1 MKILGSDIYLKIR
14 DPRQILA
21 LIPHARQQD
30 QHVICVPHEIEE
42 TKVLRNLGIPVPA
55 PILTQ
60 YHWPGLYAPFDH
72 QQEIAAF
79 CTLHPRNFVLADM
92 GLGKSLAVLWAADHL
107 MNSGV
112 IHKALIL
119 STLSCLDAVWHAE
132 LFRHFMHRTSI
143 VVHGSKKQRVDA
155 LKEDVDFYILNHHGV
170 KIVDHELAARDDIDL
185 IILDEGSAY
194 RNSQTD
200 MYKTFRK
207 LLRPEQRLWILTG
220 QPCPNGPVDAW
231 ALARLVSPGRVPA
244 FYGRWRDDTMLKV
257 SMFKWVPKHDAT
269 AKVHQ
274 ALQPAIRFAKADC
287 LNLPPTL
294 YLDRETQMSRE
305 QQKWFSEMKSRML
318 IYAQNNVITA
328 NNAAIML
335 SKLLQ
340 ISAGCVRS
348 DDEAY
353 VPLDVSERLATLDE
367 IVDEANAKSVIFVP
381 YTGALHRVLDHMGKR
396 FTVAKI
402 DGSTSR
408 TQRKQIIAAF
418 ESTSNP
424 QIIVAHPKTAS
435 HGLNLVAADTMIW
448 FSPIHSLDIYGQ
460 ACERMARPA
469 QKLTTRIVH
478 IGATKVEWG
487 VYAALREKER
497 FQARLF
503 DLFKAELKV

>member
-1 MKILGSDIYLKIR
+1 
-14 DPRQILA
+14 
-21 LIPHARQQD
+21 
-30 QHVICVPHEIEE
+30 
-42 TKVLRNLGIPVPA
+42 
-55 PILTQ
+55 
-60 YHWPGLYAPFDH
+60 
-72 QQEIAAF
+72 
-79 CTLHPRNFVLADM
+79 
-92 GLGKSLAVLWAADHL
+92 
-107 MNSGV
+107 
-112 IHKALIL
+112 
-119 STLSCLDAVWHAE
+119 
-132 LFRHFMHRTSI
+132 
-143 VVHGSKKQRVDA
+143 
-155 LKEDVDFYILNHHGV
+155 
-170 KIVDHELAARDDIDL
+170 
-185 IILDEGSAY
+185 
-194 RNSQTD
+194 
-200 MYKTFRK
+200 
-207 LLRPEQRLWILTG
+207 
-220 QPCPNGPVDAW
+220 
-231 ALARLVSPGRVPA
+231 
-244 FYGRWRDDTMLKV
+244 V

-318 IYAQNNVITA
+318 IYTQNNVITA

-348 DDEAY
+348 DEEAY

-367 IVDEANAKSVIFVP
+367 IVDEANAKVVIFVP

-418 ESTSNP
+418 ESTPNP
-424 QIIVAHPKTAS
+424 QIIVAHPKTAA

-460 ACERMARPA
+460 ACERMARPG

-478 IGATKVEWG
+478 IGATKIEWG

-503 DLFKAELKV
+503 DLFKEEMKV